1 MGLGRTN
8 YRNGRAYEYLIRDAL
23 EADGYSCI
31 RAAGSKGKADL
42 VCLKLGEVLLVQ
54 VKRTNPQLSP
64 TDRADLLELAR
75 ITGGRAIVAH
85 KPSRK
90 PVIYRELTGPGP
102 KDHKPF
108 YPDQIVSGV
117 SDG

>member
-42 VCLKLGEVLLVQ
+42 IALKPGEILLVQ
-54 VKRTNPQLSP
+54 VKRTNPQLTP
-64 TDRADLLELAR
+64 LERAGLLELAR
-75 ITGGRAIVAH
+75 ITGGRPIVAY

-90 PVIYRELTGPGP
+90 PVIYRELTGLGP
-102 KDHKPF
+102 KDHQPF

-117 SDG
+117 SDD